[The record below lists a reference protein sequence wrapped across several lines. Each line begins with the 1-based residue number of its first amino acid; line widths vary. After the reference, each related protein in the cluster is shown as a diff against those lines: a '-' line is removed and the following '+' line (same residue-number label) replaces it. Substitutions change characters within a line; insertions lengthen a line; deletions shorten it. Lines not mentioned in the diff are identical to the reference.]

1 MAYSRSSPTL
11 LTVVELARARGRRRH
26 RQSPA
31 TPSPYPEIVN
41 PRARRLIVSGV
52 LGVLLLIVVITAL
65 WQAWK

>member
-1 MAYSRSSPTL
+1 MGGAGTIK
-11 LTVVELARARGRRRH
+11 
-26 RQSPA
+26 SPA

-52 LGVLLLIVVITAL
+52 LGVLLMIVVITAL

>member
-1 MAYSRSSPTL
+1 MPMAYSRSSPTL
-11 LTVVELARARGRRRH
+11 LTVVELARARAINPR
-26 RQSPA
+26 P